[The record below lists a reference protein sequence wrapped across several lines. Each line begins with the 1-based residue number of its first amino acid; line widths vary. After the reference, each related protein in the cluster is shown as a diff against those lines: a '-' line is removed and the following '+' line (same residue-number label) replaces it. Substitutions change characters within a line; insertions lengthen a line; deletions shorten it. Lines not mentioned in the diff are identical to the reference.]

1 MPPHGNM
8 LQEGLFYGKINV
20 LGPNLAQEPSGIR
33 FLVQHEE
40 FSEMSWMG
48 LASPRASTGKSGF
61 GLGAA

>member
-1 MPPHGNM
+1 M
-8 LQEGLFYGKINV
+8 LKEGLFDGSLNV

-33 FLVQHEE
+33 FLVQHKEI
-40 FSEMSWMG
+40 SEMSWMG